1 MDFGIEIIGVR
12 LKRFGFSRLR
22 IFGAAALVCILVPS
36 GVARAQEATGR
47 SADHAEK
54 PASTSSPAPTGKS
67 AGVSKTE
74 SAPASQQ
81 VLTATT
87 QRPTLD
93 EFSWLEGRWRGEWG
107 SRVAEQTWL
116 EPKAGEMPGL
126 FRVIEREKTLVLEL
140 FSFVEKPEGIQFYLR
155 HLTPELL
162 PWEKSDATV
171 LKLES
176 MEGTKATFVNPING
190 EPKRLIFTRVDAD
203 TYTQRSEIEPVEG
216 EPQVI
221 EITFHRQKPP
231 AATASAGNAVR
242 RKKP

>member
-1 MDFGIEIIGVR
+1 M
-12 LKRFGFSRLR
+12 KRFGFSRLR
-22 IFGAAALVCILVPS
+22 ILGAAVLTCILIAS
-36 GVARAQEATGR
+36 GVARAQEATGGA
-47 SADHAEK
+47 ADHTEK
-54 PASTSSPAPTGKS
+54 PATSPPATTDKGE
-67 AGVSKTE
+67 GVSKTE

-81 VLTATT
+81 VLTATA
-87 QRPTLD
+87 QHPTLD
-93 EFSWLEGRWRGEWG
+93 QFSWLEGRWRGEWG

-116 EPKAGEMPGL
+116 EPKAGEIAGL

-140 FSFVEKPEGIQFYLR
+140 FSLVEKPEGIQFYLR

-176 MEGTKATFVNPING
+176 VDGTKATFVNPLNG

-203 TYTQRSEIEPVEG
+203 TYTQRSEIEPAEG

-231 AATASAGNAVR
+231 AAVANAGNAAH

>member
-1 MDFGIEIIGVR
+1 M
-12 LKRFGFSRLR
+12 KRFGFSRLR
-22 IFGAAALVCILVPS
+22 ILGAAVLTCILIAS
-36 GVARAQEATGR
+36 GVARAQEATGGA
-47 SADHAEK
+47 ADHTEK
-54 PASTSSPAPTGKS
+54 PATSPPSTTDKGE
-67 AGVSKTE
+67 GVSKTE

-81 VLTATT
+81 VLTATA
-87 QRPTLD
+87 QHPTLD
-93 EFSWLEGRWRGEWG
+93 QFSWLEGRWRGEWG

-116 EPKAGEMPGL
+116 EPKAGEIAGL

-140 FSFVEKPEGIQFYLR
+140 FSLVEKPEGIQFYLR

-176 MEGTKATFVNPING
+176 VDGTKATFVNPLNG

-203 TYTQRSEIEPVEG
+203 TYTQRSEIEPAEG

-231 AATASAGNAVR
+231 AAVANAGNAAH

>member
-1 MDFGIEIIGVR
+1 MQLTMRRSPRAPPLQR
-12 LKRFGFSRLR
+12 L
-22 IFGAAALVCILVPS
+22 P
-36 GVARAQEATGR
+36 ARA
-47 SADHAEK
+47 K
-54 PASTSSPAPTGKS
+54 ASPS
-67 AGVSKTE
+67 TE

-81 VLTATT
+81 VLTTRP
-87 QRPTLD
+87 QHPTLD
-93 EFSWLEGRWRGEWG
+93 QFSWLEGRWRGEWG

-116 EPKAGEMPGL
+116 EPKAGEIAGL

-176 MEGTKATFVNPING
+176 VDGTKATFVNAVNG

-203 TYTQRSEIEPVEG
+203 TYIQRSEIEPAEG

-231 AATASAGNAVR
+231 AATASAGSAAR

>member
-1 MDFGIEIIGVR
+1 M
-12 LKRFGFSRLR
+12 KRFGFSSLR
-22 IFGAAALVCILVPS
+22 ILGTAALMCILIPF
-36 GVARAQEATGR
+36 GVARAQETTGGA
-47 SADHAEK
+47 ADHADK
-54 PASTSSPAPTGKS
+54 PGSTSPPATTGGGE
-67 AGVSKTE
+67 GVSKTQ
-74 SAPASQQ
+74 SAPA
-81 VLTATT
+81 
-87 QRPTLD
+87 QRQEVTPPVQHPQLD
-93 EFSWLEGRWRGEWG
+93 QLGWLEGQWRGEWG
-107 SRVAEQTWL
+107 SRTAEQTWL
-116 EPKAGEMPGL
+116 APKAGEIAGL

-176 MEGTKATFVNPING
+176 MDGTKATFVNAVNG

-203 TYTQRSEIEPVEG
+203 TYTQRSEIEPAEG

-231 AATASAGNAVR
+231 AAAASAGNAAH

>member
-1 MDFGIEIIGVR
+1 MQLTMRRSPRAPPLQR
-12 LKRFGFSRLR
+12 L
-22 IFGAAALVCILVPS
+22 P
-36 GVARAQEATGR
+36 ARA
-47 SADHAEK
+47 K
-54 PASTSSPAPTGKS
+54 ASPRLSLR
-67 AGVSKTE
+67 
-74 SAPASQQ
+74 QHRNRC
-81 VLTATT
+81 L
-87 QRPTLD
+87 RPQLSTRQLD
-93 EFSWLEGRWRGEWG
+93 QFSWLEGRWRGEWG

-116 EPKAGEMPGL
+116 EPKAGEIAGL

-176 MEGTKATFVNPING
+176 MDGTKATFVNAVNG

-203 TYTQRSEIEPVEG
+203 TYIQRSEIEPAEG

-231 AATASAGNAVR
+231 AAAASAGSAAR

>member
-1 MDFGIEIIGVR
+1 

-22 IFGAAALVCILVPS
+22 ILGAAALACILIAS
-36 GVARAQEATGR
+36 GVARAQDATGGA
-47 SADHAEK
+47 ADHAEK
-54 PASTSSPAPTGKS
+54 PRSTSPPATTGKGV
-67 AGVSKTE
+67 GVSSTE

-81 VLTATT
+81 VLTTT
-87 QRPTLD
+87 PQHPTLD
-93 EFSWLEGRWRGEWG
+93 QFSWLEGRWSGEWG

-116 EPKAGEMPGL
+116 EPKAGEVAGL
-126 FRVIEREKTLVLEL
+126 FRVIEREKMLVLEL

-176 MEGTKATFVNPING
+176 VEGTKATFVNAVSG

-203 TYTQRSEIEPVEG
+203 TFIQRSEIEPAEG

-221 EITFHRQKPP
+221 EIMFHRQKPP
-231 AATASAGNAVR
+231 AATASAGSAAR

>member
-1 MDFGIEIIGVR
+1 M
-12 LKRFGFSRLR
+12 KRFGFSRLR
-22 IFGAAALVCILVPS
+22 ILGAAVLTCILIAS
-36 GVARAQEATGR
+36 GVARAQEATGS
-47 SADHAEK
+47 SADRTEK
-54 PASTSSPAPTGKS
+54 PASTSPPATTGGGE
-67 AGVSKTE
+67 GVSKTE
-74 SAPASQQ
+74 SAPAPQQ
-81 VLTATT
+81 MLTATA
-87 QRPTLD
+87 QHPTLD
-93 EFSWLEGRWRGEWG
+93 QFSWLEGRWRGEWG

-116 EPKAGEMPGL
+116 EPKAGEIAGL
-126 FRVIEREKTLVLEL
+126 FRVIEREKMLVLEL

-162 PWEKSDATV
+162 PWEKSDATL

-176 MEGTKATFVNPING
+176 MDGAKATFVNAVNG

-203 TYTQRSEIEPVEG
+203 TYTQRSEIEPAEG

-231 AATASAGNAVR
+231 AATASAGNAAR